1 MENTRHYDN
10 EMLFLRAEVSKMLSL
25 VLESF
30 ELAVK
35 SLEDVDTFIADKVI
49 AGDDAIDDLNRQI
62 EETVYM
68 IVARYSPQS
77 KDLRYAMTMVKF
89 ANNLERIADLS
100 CNIAEMTKDIYEKNI
115 KINLIKDIKRMFGI
129 CLQMIKD
136 TYEAF
141 GGKNIKLAIEV
152 WRRDN
157 DIDNL
162 EKIVNSSVID
172 GICNEQ
178 FDKRLAIL
186 YILLARDLERIADHS
201 TNLCE
206 EIIYIETGKD
216 IDEFI

>member
-49 AGDDAIDDLNRQI
+49 AGDDTIDDLNRQI

-89 ANNLERIADLS
+89 A
-100 CNIAEMTKDIYEKNI
+100 
-115 KINLIKDIKRMFGI
+115 
-129 CLQMIKD
+129 
-136 TYEAF
+136 
-141 GGKNIKLAIEV
+141 
-152 WRRDN
+152 
-157 DIDNL
+157 
-162 EKIVNSSVID
+162 
-172 GICNEQ
+172 
-178 FDKRLAIL
+178 
-186 YILLARDLERIADHS
+186 
-201 TNLCE
+201 
-206 EIIYIETGKD
+206 
-216 IDEFI
+216 